1 MFKKII
7 FYIIVMNNIF
17 LEVPYKDKEEAKG
30 LECKW
35 DKTVKKWYVEPHN
48 LGLECILEKWDIKC
62 LDIPYDLR
70 IEAKLK
76 GCKWNKEFKKL
87 YTYKSNKHFIDFPN
101 TDLKL
106 V

>member
-1 MFKKII
+1 
-7 FYIIVMNNIF
+7 MNNIF
-17 LEVPYKDKEEAKG
+17 LEVPYKDKDEAKG

-48 LGLECILEKWDIKC
+48 LGLECILEKWDQR
-62 LDIPYDLR
+62 D
-70 IEAKLK
+70 EAKSK
-76 GCKWNKEFKKL
+76 GCKWNKEMKTW